1 MTRQW
6 QNQSRFLQDQ
16 WKTIKPSQHTWH
28 CDGES
33 EAVCSLALILKDHC
47 NTDQRLT
54 CIGPAEATV
63 IIRASLEHHPF
74 SEKDNCGRPQHIVA
88 STTTPLHAFVMTVHE
103 YAYED
108 KTGLGHYHGVCMRLH
123 ASRRSVRGRVIVRRT
138 KIILKSWLEPAIAV
152 PRSALPFPQ
161 TYYQQGPTS
170 TSLSHLLLL
179 QFKPR
184 DSVHY
189 WIQVLCLP
197 LLDVS
202 NSGAECQRT
211 HEASCQPLS
220 ISESRL
226 HRCSSISPS
235 QFLIKFLCLLW
246 LPHKSLV
253 TYVTDCTDRVE
264 RAGVAR
270 LRQ

>member
-1 MTRQW
+1 MHRTCRSHSDHPSLFGAPSVLRERQLRSTATHRRIHHDTPTRFRDD
-6 QNQSRFLQDQ
+6 SARVCIRRQD
-16 WKTIKPSQHTWH
+16 
-28 CDGES
+28 
-33 EAVCSLALILKDHC
+33 
-47 NTDQRLT
+47 
-54 CIGPAEATV
+54 
-63 IIRASLEHHPF
+63 
-74 SEKDNCGRPQHIVA
+74 RPRTL
-88 STTTPLHAFVMTVHE
+88 SWCLHAPACLQTFSPW
-103 YAYED
+103 
-108 KTGLGHYHGVCMRLH
+108 
-123 ASRRSVRGRVIVRRT
+123 SRYCQT
-138 KIILKSWLEPAIAV
+138 NKDILKSWLEPAIAV

-253 TYVTDCTDRVE
+253 TYATDCTDRVE

-270 LRQ
+270 LRQGTKTIRALRGTTTQWFYLRFTIQFSRHAKYRNWYFRSHVALPVPILDQS